1 MEQENK
7 NNDGMD
13 LGGELN
19 DSDTGVKFQDSGW
32 RAMKHY
38 REPETPKIIQW
49 VIKYSG
55 GLVKDKKQA
64 NYVLLGFVVL
74 AIIISLFLVF
84 GGSGEQNTPPV
95 ERHIDKQQFLPK

>member
-1 MEQENK
+1 MNEDK
-7 NNDGMD
+7 NDKEGID
-13 LGGELN
+13 LSGAMRD
-19 DSDTGVKFQDSGW
+19 DSGTDVKFEE
-32 RAMKHY
+32 Y
-38 REPETPKIIQW
+38 RVERPYYRGTPKVIQW

-64 NYVLLGFVVL
+64 QYVLLGFVVL
-74 AIIISLFLVF
+74 VIIVSLFLIF